1 MEPVQGEAGFV
12 IPPKEFVQAVSN
24 FCKQHGILLV
34 VDEIQTGFGRTGKLF
49 AIEHFDVIPDLMT
62 VSKRKHRK
70 LSNMRMKMIYYCS
83 LPG

>member
-70 LSNMRMKMIYYCS
+70 LSTMRMKMIYYCS